1 MVKIYFK
8 FGFWKT
14 DANILGGNV
23 TKKIYVVTL
32 MMIYYSRQGLYIHA
46 ENEPAVKRNEAIL
59 NDLPGKFYTIEAN
72 EKFPDNSKYPLAT
85 IQAAQNQK

>member
-1 MVKIYFK
+1 
-8 FGFWKT
+8 
-14 DANILGGNV
+14 
-23 TKKIYVVTL
+23 

-59 NDLPGKFYTIEAN
+59 NDLPGKFYTKEAN